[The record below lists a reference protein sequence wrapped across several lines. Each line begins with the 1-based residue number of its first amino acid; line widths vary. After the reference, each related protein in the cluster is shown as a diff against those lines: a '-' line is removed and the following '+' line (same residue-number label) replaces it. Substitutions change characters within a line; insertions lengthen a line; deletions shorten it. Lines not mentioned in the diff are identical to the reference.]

1 MACAPRGGAPR
12 DAAAPSDARHSAPSP
27 KVPEVTASNRDAA
40 PSERTHD
47 VVRGPRTAQSE
58 HDAKERYAVS
68 LLLRS
73 ASDGVARK
81 THALELLADRTRG
94 ASQATVYKALQAL
107 EKERAIFSELEGR
120 LDTVGESD
128 WESFKLEALRA
139 LDTVRDPEDDEP
151 EAHPPARAPERRP
164 RPTDA
169 AAAAKKP

>member
-1 MACAPRGGAPR
+1 M
-12 DAAAPSDARHSAPSP
+12 
-27 KVPEVTASNRDAA
+27 PEGTASNRDAP

-47 VVRGPRTAQSE
+47 GVRVRRIAYSE
-58 HDAKERYAVS
+58 HEAKERYAVG

-107 EKERAIFSELEGR
+107 EKERAIFSDLEGR
-120 LDTVGESD
+120 LDTVDESD
-128 WESFKLEALRA
+128 WDSFKMEALRA
-139 LDTVRDPEDDEP
+139 LDAVRDPEEDEP
-151 EAHPPARAPERRP
+151 AARPPAHPPARRP

-169 AAAAKKP
+169 AAAAKKQ